1 LDKPGIEATHY
12 ENIFLK
18 VTDTRGV
25 KPGIPVDIATVAV
38 AQALNYRL
46 PPYSGR
52 IQADS
57 ISLLMEAERPAM

>member
-1 LDKPGIEATHY
+1 LDKPGIEATYY

-18 VTDTRGV
+18 VTGTRGV

-46 PPYSGR
+46 PPYS
-52 IQADS
+52 Q
-57 ISLLMEAERPAM
+57 E